1 VFDSKLTAVVECS
14 DSYASQTYLRNKT
27 TIQIHKTIAQ
37 AALVLQPAY
46 LHKIQTSKGCSYNE
60 SINHT
65 DEAPVDVDPSR
76 I

>member
-37 AALVLQPAY
+37 AALVLLTCTKFRQAKAAVTMN
-46 LHKIQTSKGCSYNE
+46 L
-60 SINHT
+60 SIILMRH
-65 DEAPVDVDPSR
+65 R
-76 I
+76 WM